1 MNALIYLIQEQGDL
15 ERFSM
20 ENQELQNNKEKHQ
33 KKHIHLVE
41 ANKIS
46 ASTGKNMIVRVL
58 TALVLLFICL
68 PLSFVGSWGFFILI
82 LVLAFISILEVS
94 RAPKEKNIPIVLYIT
109 FIIITLSFI
118 YWYFIK
124 NALNQYVYGDGNS
137 IIADLNFN
145 FALFGVGFANSSG
158 GIVDGLGISII
169 MVAFSFLIYFTACIT
184 NENFTF
190 KDVCYFFTMSILIGI
205 GFQSMYYVKYLPFS
219 SEFIGSSI
227 PYYDNGYGTYALST
241 LLFIFVLIG
250 CMMSDIG
257 AYFVG
262 VLFGKHK
269 INERIS
275 PKKTWEGFVGGILIA
290 TGLALVF
297 AFSCSAG
304 GCDLLPGVLD
314 FEHWYN
320 VVILAVGMP
329 FIANIGDFA
338 FSAIKRNFGI
348 KDFGNI
354 IPGHGGVLDRLDS
367 VLFTFIFVACL
378 LTLMSN
384 GWWFLN

>member
-15 ERFSM
+15 EKFSM

-124 NALNQYVYGDGNS
+124 NTLNQYVYGGGNS
-137 IIADLNFN
+137 EIADLNFN

-158 GIVDGLGISII
+158 GIVEGLGISII

-227 PYYDNGYGTYALST
+227 NYYDNGYGTYALST

-250 CMMSDIG
+250 CMMNDIG

-314 FEHWYN
+314 FENWYY
-320 VVILAVGMP
+320 VVILAVGMH
-329 FIANIGDFA
+329 FIDNIGDFA
-338 FSAIKRNFGI
+338 FIAI
-348 KDFGNI
+348 
-354 IPGHGGVLDRLDS
+354 
-367 VLFTFIFVACL
+367 
-378 LTLMSN
+378 
-384 GWWFLN
+384 